1 MDLIKETH
9 DLLTHYL
16 GKEHRGRKQLGP
28 EWNELKKDIQSFVL
42 YAMYMGKAVA
52 ASDMQI
58 LFDQHKTALDS
69 AVNSAYAEFRKK
81 LNEPDSYR
89 FRRDAIIEQ
98 EVLEKSNQNPETQKE
113 GDKQ

>member
-9 DLLTHYL
+9 DLLTHHL

-28 EWNELKKDIQSFVL
+28 EWNELKKDIQSLVL

-58 LFDQHKTALDS
+58 LFAQHKMALDG
-69 AVNSAYAEFRKK
+69 AVNSAYTGFRKK

-89 FRRDAIIEQ
+89 FRREARIEQ
-98 EVLEKSNQNPETQKE
+98 DVLEKPSQNPETQKE
-113 GDKQ
+113 GDK